1 MSTTLVY
8 YLIFL
13 TSQLVCSKLITISTT
28 TGSDSNKCCVQGE
41 CPCSSP
47 SKALHHVINSTFIN
61 ITSESVPLNNKVTI
75 GSGIVTNITI
85 RGNGATILCGNNG
98 SVECDKCSDVIMEG
112 ITWDK
117 CGRGNT
123 FVAAILFRSVSNIK
137 ITECVFQHSL
147 VVALGLFGV
156 NWECNS

>member
-1 MSTTLVY
+1 MSTALV

-13 TSQLVCSKLITISTT
+13 TSQLVYSKLITISTT
-28 TGSDSNKCCVQGE
+28 TSSDSNKCCVQGE
-41 CPCSSP
+41 CPCSSL
-47 SKALHHVINSTFIN
+47 SKALHHVINNTFIN
-61 ITSESVPLNNKVTI
+61 ITSESVPLDNKVTI
-75 GSGIVTNITI
+75 GSGILTNITI
-85 RGNGATILCGNNG
+85 CGNGATILCGNNG
-98 SVECDKCSDVIMEG
+98 SVECDKCSNVIMEG

-117 CGRGNT
+117 CGRDNT

-137 ITECVFQHSL
+137 ITECVFQHSP